1 MSEIKSSYTDD
12 DIGHQSNEASQ
23 DAAYFNVEG
32 KITLREQVLQLF
44 KINKRLTNEQVASIL
59 NRAEVSTQ
67 PRVSELKNAGAIRN
81 SGIKSVGKWGT
92 SITVWELV
100 E

>member
-1 MSEIKSSYTDD
+1 MSDTNSGYTDD
-12 DIGHQSNEASQ
+12 NIGYQSNEASQ

-32 KITLREQVLQLF
+32 KTSLREQILQLF

-59 NRAEVSTQ
+59 NRAEISTQ
-67 PRVSELKNAGAIRN
+67 PRVSELKNAGAIRD

>member
-12 DIGHQSNEASQ
+12 GIGHQSNEASQ

-32 KITLREQVLQLF
+32 KVSLREQVLQLF
-44 KINKRLTNEQVASIL
+44 QANKRLTNEQVASIL
-59 NRAEVSTQ
+59 GRPEISTQ

-81 SGIKSVGKWGT
+81 SGIKSVGRWGT